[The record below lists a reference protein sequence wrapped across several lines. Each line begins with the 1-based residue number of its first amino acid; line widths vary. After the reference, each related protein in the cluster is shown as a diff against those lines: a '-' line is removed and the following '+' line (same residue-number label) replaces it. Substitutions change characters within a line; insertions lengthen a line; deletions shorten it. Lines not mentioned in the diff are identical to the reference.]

1 MCNLDPTTTWTFY
14 FPNPINALHAILFS
28 NSSFISKRVNTLL
41 LFFVS
46 KNGLSPAFYHS
57 TLSFS
62 SPNLLR
68 CVFSNI
74 YYGKQV
80 QLYSMARH
88 FIWCWNLTAFHHRL
102 HPPTRRVK
110 HTCNTNLLVRPL
122 MGSYFLFPGLH
133 RQVLL
138 RHRWLRLI
146 HFRMLWWWSST
157 TCYSSRVHSK
167 RSWWTRLLW
176 RQPGGRL

>member
-1 MCNLDPTTTWTFY
+1 MCNLDPQPHETY
-14 FPNPINALHAILFS
+14 FPNPINAPCHSVFKLSRHIKT
-28 NSSFISKRVNTLL
+28 SKHSPS
-41 LFFVS
+41 FFVS

-138 RHRWLRLI
+138 RHR
-146 HFRMLWWWSST
+146 
-157 TCYSSRVHSK
+157 
-167 RSWWTRLLW
+167 
-176 RQPGGRL
+176 